1 MKKGLVRGLL
11 QDGCE
16 SVFVATTAAFTT
28 TATTVAAT
36 AFTTTTAAAAVTAAT
51 TTTVAAAT
59 TATAITTTAAAGRTG
74 LHGTCFIHDQ
84 AATTQWLTIHARD
97 GCLRLSVTAHFHKTK
112 AFGAA
117 GVALHHDLGAGNG
130 AKLTKRLFQVAIAH
144 GIRQVADV
152 QFVAHS
158 GTP

>member
-84 AATTQWLTIHARD
+84 AATT
-97 GCLRLSVTAHFHKTK
+97 
-112 AFGAA
+112 
-117 GVALHHDLGAGNG
+117 
-130 AKLTKRLFQVAIAH
+130 
-144 GIRQVADV
+144 
-152 QFVAHS
+152 
-158 GTP
+158 